1 MSLVITQEVTQL
13 VISSVD
19 QTLVITG
26 PGATTLEISSIGVQ
40 GPPGAGSALTKVTAA
55 AIAAGQVVTPNVVGA
70 MVLAQAD
77 SVNNCRAAVVAATG
91 AASGFTISIASDYLT
106 LTDWTAATGAHDLV
120 VGADYFLSPTTPG
133 RLTTTVPTTGVVLH
147 IGSAI
152 DTTTLMLSGADP
164 IML

>member
-1 MSLVITQEVTQL
+1 MSLIITQQVTQL
-13 VISSVD
+13 VITGPQ
-19 QTLVITG
+19 QTVVIDGPGSGSLVI
-26 PGATTLEISSIGVQ
+26 ATEGVQ
-40 GPPGAGSALTKVTAA
+40 GPPGAGSSLTKATAA
-55 AIAAGQVVTPNVVGA
+55 AIAAGQVVTPDVVGS
-70 MVLAQAD
+70 MVLAQANT
-77 SVNNCRAAVVAATG
+77 VNNCRAAMVAASS
-91 AASGFTISIASDYLT
+91 AASGFTISIASDFLT

-164 IML
+164 ITL